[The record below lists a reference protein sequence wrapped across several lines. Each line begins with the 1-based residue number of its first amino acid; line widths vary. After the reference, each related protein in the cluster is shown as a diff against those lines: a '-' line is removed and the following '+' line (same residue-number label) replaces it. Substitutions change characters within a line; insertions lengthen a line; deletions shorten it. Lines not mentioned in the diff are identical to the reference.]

1 MAVCKLSKDILRTA
15 VCDYS
20 LKQVTDLYFANYADV
35 TATAVGADSSREIST
50 ITMASEA
57 KFYHLEPNKD
67 SVSYND
73 DLQLGDAGSKYR
85 ASSITFS
92 LGGKYDSD
100 AVNALDALSLGRY
113 VIVAALSDGTHIMFG
128 RQVPMEASAASFQSA
143 AEATGFNGT
152 TYTFTAN
159 TNESPLPLSEAAIK
173 TVKGIA

>member
-1 MAVCKLSKDILRTA
+1 MAVCKLTKDILRA
-15 VCDYS
+15 DVCDYS
-20 LKQVTDLYFANYADV
+20 LKQVTDLYLANYADV
-35 TATAVGADSSREIST
+35 TATTVSAEGKREVAT
-50 ITMASEA
+50 ITLAASA

-85 ASSITFS
+85 ASSLTFS

-100 AVNALDALSLGRY
+100 AVDALDALSLGRY
-113 VIVAALSDGTHIMFG
+113 VIVAALSDGSYIMFG
-128 RQVPMEASAASFQSA
+128 RVVPMEANAASFQSA

-159 TNESPLPLSEAAIK
+159 TNESPLPLAEAAIK
-173 TVKGIA
+173 TVLGTV